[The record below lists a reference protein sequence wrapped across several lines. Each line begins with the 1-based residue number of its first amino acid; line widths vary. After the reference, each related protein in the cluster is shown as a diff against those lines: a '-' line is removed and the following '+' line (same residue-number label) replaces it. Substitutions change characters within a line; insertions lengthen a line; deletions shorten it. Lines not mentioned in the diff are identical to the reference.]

1 MGGSGGG
8 GFWPVVVMVFLNVIA
23 AVMVSLVKVAMNG
36 GLDPLVLVTLQQL
49 TAACFL
55 GPIAYFREGKA
66 RPKMT
71 LEIFAYLFASAAL
84 GAALRQYMIFV
95 ALRYTTATF
104 VTAFSNVAPVLTFL
118 LAAAT
123 RSESLNLRSSTGA
136 AKLAGTLVSLAGA
149 MVLTFYRGVP
159 LTHAHHSQLHY
170 SAPSP
175 ASAAGADPGAGKRW
189 TLGTVAILGNCV
201 CLSCW
206 FLLHGRLARKYP
218 YVYSCNAFMS
228 TFSFLQ
234 VAAVGLCAHRS
245 LGLAAWLV
253 TSKFQILTILY
264 AGMVGCGV
272 SFVLLTWCIEKRGP
286 VFVAAFI
293 PVVQIIVS
301 VMDFTVLHETL
312 YLGSVLGSVLV
323 IGGLYLLLWGKRQEA
338 LQQPPKV
345 AEDDREQQ
353 QQQVQ
358 QQQQQQ
364 QQVQVQMQP

>member
-1 MGGSGGG
+1 MGSGG
-8 GFWPVVVMVFLNVIA
+8 FLPVVVMVALNVAA
-23 AVMVSLVKVAMNG
+23 AVMVSLVKVAMDG

-49 TAACFL
+49 IASLFL
-55 GPIAYFREGKA
+55 GPIAFFRERKS

-71 LEIFAYLFASAAL
+71 MEIFAYLFASAAL
-84 GAALRQYMIFV
+84 GAALRQYMNFV

-104 VTAFSNVAPVLTFL
+104 VTAFSNLAPVLTFL
-118 LAAAT
+118 LAAVT
-123 RSESLNLRSSTGA
+123 RSETLNLRTGTGC

-149 MVLTFYRGVP
+149 MVLTFYKGMP
-159 LTHAHHSQLHY
+159 LTHTHLHHSA
-170 SAPSP
+170 SPAAAAAAAAAPSP
-175 ASAAGADPGAGKRW
+175 LSAAEVNKRW

-201 CLSCW
+201 CLACW
-206 FLLHGRLARKYP
+206 YLLHGRLAKKYP

-234 VAAVGLCAHRS
+234 VAAIGLCAKRS
-245 LGLAAWLV
+245 LAAWLI
-253 TSKFQILTILY
+253 TSKFQILTVLY
-264 AGMVGCGV
+264 AGIVACGV

-301 VMDFTVLHETL
+301 IIDFTILHESL

-338 LQQPPKV
+338 LQQHPKV
-345 AEDDREQQ
+345 SEHDREQQ

-358 QQQQQQ
+358 L
-364 QQVQVQMQP
+364 QP